1 VATTAEEAKKKVLG
15 EACFGDHSMLVYRDL
30 DALREMYCAYCRA
43 HLEPE
48 SEIVL
53 IATQYETPDR
63 VRQNLTD
70 YGIDVEKCEKGGSLV
85 IVDAVKGYQHGDM
98 EGVLKLAKS
107 LARRAEKEGKEG
119 VCVFGDAG
127 SFFMFD
133 KLAELLHYELSLPQ
147 KFGVKIKGFCSYHA
161 ADFDRLAPGQK
172 QAVESNH
179 CRKIVA

>member
-1 VATTAEEAKKKVLG
+1 MATVEEAKKQVLG
-15 EACFGDHSMLVYRDL
+15 DAHFGDHSMLVYRDL
-30 DALREMYCAYCRA
+30 DALREMYCAYCKA
-43 HLEPE
+43 HLEPGP
-48 SEIVL
+48 EIVL

-63 VRQNLTD
+63 VRQNLMA
-70 YGIDVEKCEKGGSLV
+70 YGIDAEKCEKGGSLV

-98 EGVLKLAKS
+98 EGVLKLARS
-107 LARRAEKEGKEG
+107 LASRAEKEGKQG

-133 KLAELLHYELSLPQ
+133 RLAELLHYEFSLPQ
-147 KFGVKIKGFCSYHA
+147 RFNFKIKAFCSYHS

-172 QAVESNH
+172 QTVEGNH